1 MCSGFFRNL
10 QKVGV
15 EVNKKRVKA
24 TSLFN
29 EAAKRYLQVI
39 HQVSEKKIFAAIE
52 LQENQSESNQI
63 IVHDE

>member
-10 QKVGV
+10 QKLGV

-29 EAAKRYLQVI
+29 EAAKK
-39 HQVSEKKIFAAIE
+39 VSTSHPSSIRE
-52 LQENQSESNQI
+52 ENFCSDRTTREPIRIKSNNRAR
-63 IVHDE
+63 